1 MKNPIR
7 RLIHR
12 YTYDMRLKTKLV
24 ISHIILI
31 LLPTAVL
38 SGFFFLRIYDI
49 VMKDSI
55 RSEQVLSAQ
64 TVNSLENLISHVSS
78 SSDTITNSLF
88 VQDVFRIPIEDAK
101 DKTISSSRM
110 SSLFHLAR
118 SITDASLITDVKI
131 YYDDQAYGDLQQYN
145 QLNQALFQPMS
156 TISSSYWYGIYST
169 SHSTSLLC
177 PELYL
182 SPSEAE
188 KNGRLAYITR
198 IPYSDSEPAIDSSR
212 SASAYIAVYFSRTS
226 FDNVLSK
233 DATVMD
239 EAAFIINSRDVIVS
253 ASDMALAGMY
263 YMPHSEFSSR
273 MGTEKEFS
281 LVSFM
286 DSSAYAAYFPIK
298 DTDWIMVSVIPALH
312 ITDAGRDMMT
322 HFALIY
328 LFFTAIAMY
337 ISFQLSGSIADRIIT
352 VALQMEKVRTGRP
365 QPLDIGDTGC
375 DEIGVLADTYNYMT
389 EEIGLLMDSQ
399 KEAADNLRRAEFR
412 ALQAQIN
419 PHFLYNTLD
428 MINWLS
434 QTGRNQEVTQAIQA
448 LSRFYKLTL
457 SRNGLMNSIETELQH
472 VSLYIRLQNMRYDN
486 CVTFVMDVPDE
497 LYDYTIPKLT
507 FQPIVE
513 NAFLHGI
520 MTTEQKKGSILL
532 TGWKSG
538 DDIGFIISDDGAGIP
553 PEKLDTLMHDMVH
566 AHMDAG
572 VKQQASPGHIGIYN
586 TNLRL
591 KSLYG
596 EMYGLSFTST
606 LGKGP
611 EVTVRIPARH
621 ITGSLEQV

>member
-419 PHFLYNTLD
+419 PHFIYNTLD
-428 MINWLS
+428 SINWLAIENDQKEIS
-434 QTGRNQEVTQAIQA
+434 SMLSKFAQILRYQIQESNQIVMISEE
-448 LSRFYKLTL
+448 LSYLEWYLFLQKVRF
-457 SRNGLMNSIETELQH
+457 
-472 VSLYIRLQNMRYDN
+472 
-486 CVTFVMDVPDE
+486 MDSFEYVLE
-497 LYDYTIPKLT
+497 CQESVKTCKIHKMI
-507 FQPIVE
+507 FQPFIE
-513 NAFLHGI
+513 NAILHGMADVEHGGLLKVRI
-520 MTTEQKKGSILL
+520 REQDEERLA
-532 TGWKSG
+532 
-538 DDIGFIISDDGAGIP
+538 FIISDNGMGMSKEQIDTIFVRRMNPGNSIGVLNVLAR
-553 PEKLDTLMHDMVH
+553 LD
-566 AHMDAG
+566 
-572 VKQQASPGHIGIYN
+572 
-586 TNLRL
+586 
-591 KSLYG
+591 LY
-596 EMYGLSFTST
+596 YGTAYSIHVESSE
-606 LGKGP
+606 GKGTTI
-611 EVTVRIPARH
+611 ETVIPRQCMRSDQEG
-621 ITGSLEQV
+621 IRENTDSGR

>member
-1 MKNPIR
+1 M
-7 RLIHR
+7 
-12 YTYDMRLKTKLV
+12 
-24 ISHIILI
+24 
-31 LLPTAVL
+31 
-38 SGFFFLRIYDI
+38 
-49 VMKDSI
+49 
-55 RSEQVLSAQ
+55 
-64 TVNSLENLISHVSS
+64 
-78 SSDTITNSLF
+78 
-88 VQDVFRIPIEDAK
+88 
-101 DKTISSSRM
+101 
-110 SSLFHLAR
+110 
-118 SITDASLITDVKI
+118 
-131 YYDDQAYGDLQQYN
+131 
-145 QLNQALFQPMS
+145 
-156 TISSSYWYGIYST
+156 
-169 SHSTSLLC
+169 
-177 PELYL
+177 
-182 SPSEAE
+182 
-188 KNGRLAYITR
+188 
-198 IPYSDSEPAIDSSR
+198 
-212 SASAYIAVYFSRTS
+212 
-226 FDNVLSK
+226 
-233 DATVMD
+233 
-239 EAAFIINSRDVIVS
+239 
-253 ASDMALAGMY
+253 
-263 YMPHSEFSSR
+263 
-273 MGTEKEFS
+273 
-281 LVSFM
+281 
-286 DSSAYAAYFPIK
+286 
-298 DTDWIMVSVIPALH
+298 
-312 ITDAGRDMMT
+312 
-322 HFALIY
+322 
-328 LFFTAIAMY
+328 
-337 ISFQLSGSIADRIIT
+337 
-352 VALQMEKVRTGRP
+352 
-365 QPLDIGDTGC
+365 
-375 DEIGVLADTYNYMT
+375 LADTYNYMT

-572 VKQQASPGHIGIYN
+572 VQQQASPGHIGIYN

-606 LGKGP
+606 LGKGT

-621 ITGSLEQV
+621 ITDSLEQV

>member
-428 MINWLS
+428 SINWLAIENDQKEIS
-434 QTGRNQEVTQAIQA
+434 SMLSKFAQILRYQIQESNQIVMISEE
-448 LSRFYKLTL
+448 LSYLEWYLFLQKVRF
-457 SRNGLMNSIETELQH
+457 
-472 VSLYIRLQNMRYDN
+472 
-486 CVTFVMDVPDE
+486 MDSFEYVLE
-497 LYDYTIPKLT
+497 CQESVKTCKIHKMI
-507 FQPIVE
+507 FQPFIE
-513 NAFLHGI
+513 NAILHGMADVEHGGLLKVRI
-520 MTTEQKKGSILL
+520 REQDEERLA
-532 TGWKSG
+532 
-538 DDIGFIISDDGAGIP
+538 FIISDNGMGMSKEQIDTIFVRRMNPGNSIGVLNVLAR
-553 PEKLDTLMHDMVH
+553 LD
-566 AHMDAG
+566 
-572 VKQQASPGHIGIYN
+572 
-586 TNLRL
+586 
-591 KSLYG
+591 LY
-596 EMYGLSFTST
+596 YGTAYSIHVESSE
-606 LGKGP
+606 GKGTTI
-611 EVTVRIPARH
+611 ETVIPRQCMRSDQEG
-621 ITGSLEQV
+621 IRENTDSGR

>member
-1 MKNPIR
+1 MKNPVKQ
-7 RLIHR
+7 LIHR
-12 YTYDMRLKTKLV
+12 YAYDSRLKTKLI

-55 RSEQVLSAQ
+55 RSEQVLSTQ
-64 TVNSLENLISHVSS
+64 TVNSIENLMSHVTA

-88 VQDVFRIPIEDAK
+88 IQDVFRIPIEEADGK
-101 DKTISSSRM
+101 NISTSRLK
-110 SSLFHLAR
+110 SLFRLSH
-118 SITDASLITDVKI
+118 SITDSSLITDVKI
-131 YYDDQAYGDLQQYN
+131 YYDDQAYGDMQQYN
-145 QLNQALFQPMS
+145 QVGNALFIPMS
-156 TISSSYWYGIYST
+156 SVSSSYWYGICSST
-169 SHSTSLLC
+169 NSTTLLC

-182 SPSEAE
+182 SPDEAE
-188 KNGRLAYITR
+188 KNGKLAYITR
-198 IPYSDSEPAIDSSR
+198 IPYSDGEQSLSGPE
-212 SASAYIAVYFSRTS
+212 SASAFVAVFFSRTA

-233 DATVMD
+233 DATVRD

-253 ASDMALAGMY
+253 ASDMGLAGMY
-263 YMPHSEFSSR
+263 FMPHSEFATR
-273 MGTEKEFS
+273 MGVEKEFS
-281 LVSFM
+281 LVSFL
-286 DSSAYAAYFPIK
+286 DGTAYAAYFPIK

-312 ITDAGRDMMT
+312 ITDAGRGMMT
-322 HFALIY
+322 HFALVY
-328 LFFTAIAMY
+328 LFFTALAMY
-337 ISFQLSGSIADRIIT
+337 ISFRLSGSIADRIIA

-365 QPLDIGDTGC
+365 QPLEIEDTGC

-389 EEIGLLMDSQ
+389 EEIGILMDHQ
-399 KEAADNLRRAEFR
+399 KQAADDLRRAEFR

-434 QTGRNQEVTQAIQA
+434 QTGRSVEVTQAIQA

-457 SRNGLMNSIETELQH
+457 SRKNLMNSIETELQH
-472 VSLYIRLQNMRYDN
+472 VSLYIQLQNMRYDN
-486 CVTFVMDVPDE
+486 CVTFVMDVPEE
-497 LYDYTIPKLT
+497 LFEYTIPKLT

-532 TGWKSG
+532 TGWKAG
-538 DDIGFIISDDGAGIP
+538 DDIEFIISDDGSGIP
-553 PEKLDTLMHDMVH
+553 PEKLDTLMYDVCHT
-566 AHMDAG
+566 DADATI
-572 VKQQASPGHIGIYN
+572 KRQTAPGHIGIYN

-596 EMYGLSFTST
+596 EAYGLSFTST
-606 LGKGP
+606 LGKGTD
-611 EVTVRIPARH
+611 VTVKIPARH
-621 ITGSLEQV
+621 ITDSEFGG